1 MKNHP
6 ISVTLTVAA
15 FSLATVTAMAGPN
28 SGQAAFSD
36 ISITSIGAGS
46 QASTMNGA
54 YLNIH
59 AFNDAPSS
67 VETTTGTYPS
77 ITFNESNVANGK
89 GGLERDV
96 WYFSNDGGADPYTFQ
111 SGDYFTASFNLTL
124 TGGQPGIDL
133 EGGFLFSNPSGN
145 FGGDDQV
152 VAVGQGGNAGTV
164 VQFGGPSYYPFSP
177 EAGGYP
183 GKGGSVPNYVLGQTI
198 SMTFIYTVD
207 PNTGANAFE
216 YAVNGQY
223 AASAVGDD
231 YFDISSSLPG
241 VGSAG
246 DYLGGYFQLTP
257 TPEPSTL
264 ALLSLGLLPMAW
276 LLRRRALNPN

>member
-1 MKNHP
+1 MKYNS
-6 ISVTLTVAA
+6 ISVTLTVAGIC
-15 FSLATVTAMAGPN
+15 LAAVTAKAN
-28 SGQAAFSD
+28 SGQAVFSD
-36 ISITSIGAGS
+36 INITPIGGGSLAG
-46 QASTMNGA
+46 TMNGA
-54 YLNIH
+54 YMDIH

-67 VETTTGTYPS
+67 IATPNYSYPS
-77 ITFNESNVANGK
+77 ITFNEANVVNGSAS
-89 GGLERDV
+89 GLERDV

-124 TGGQPGIDL
+124 TGGTPGIDL
-133 EGGFLFSNPSGN
+133 EGGFLFSNPSGG
-145 FGGDDQV
+145 FGGDDQI
-152 VAVGQGGNAGTV
+152 AAIGQGGNAGTV
-164 VQFGGPSYYPFSP
+164 AQFGGPSYYPFSP

-231 YFDISSSLPG
+231 YFDLGSGSV
-241 VGSAG
+241 VGNPG

-264 ALLSLGLLPMAW
+264 ALLSLGLLPLAR
-276 LLRRRALNPN
+276 LLRQRAQYPK